1 MQYIQ
6 KINTFILLN
15 KTIIKDKK
23 KKKKKKKNKIKK
35 KKKFKKTKKKKK
47 KRINCNYSNPFLS
60 YFLRISFIIK
70 NT

>member
-15 KTIIKDKK
+15 KTILKDQKK
-23 KKKKKKKNKIKK
+23 KKKKILKKQ
-35 KKKFKKTKKKKK
+35 KKKK